1 MNIQSIKAVSTT
13 PPLDIRA
20 AMASPEVRAVSR
32 ILAAAGVK
40 APTAGPIPH
49 SHLESCMTAAGIDP
63 TERMRC
69 KIALDRAKLID
80 WSC

>member
-1 MNIQSIKAVSTT
+1 MNNIQSIRAVSTT

-20 AMASPEVRAVSR
+20 ALASPEVRAVSR
-32 ILAAAGVK
+32 ILAKAGV
-40 APTAGPIPH
+40 AQPTGKIPH
-49 SHLESCMTAAGIDP
+49 SHLESCMCSAGIDP
-63 TERMRC
+63 QERMRC

>member
-1 MNIQSIKAVSTT
+1 MNIQRIHAIATQPT
-13 PPLDIRA
+13 LDIRA

-49 SHLESCMTAAGIDP
+49 SHLESCMCSAGVSP
-63 TERMRC
+63 EERMRC